1 VSVEPAPVGWRAD
14 ARKVRAIAGGSLRRL
29 FRDRT
34 NIFFILVFPL
44 LLVLVVGVVFG
55 GFDKVGLGVVA
66 PPGDELAGRVVAALR
81 HDDQLDVHRYP
92 TESRLRS
99 AVEHHEVEG
108 GVVVPPGFATR
119 LRAGDD
125 ASIGF
130 LAGPTGA
137 GLALQPVVDAAVRPE
152 LVDLQAARFAA
163 DHGDGDGDFDAA
175 LARATE
181 LGGQLP
187 AVTVRAHTVGD
198 RLFSPKLG
206 RFDVSAAQQL
216 LLFMFVTGLASSV
229 AIIRSRRLGVTRRM
243 LSTPTSVTVVLGGEM
258 LGRFTVVALQGVYI
272 VSATWLL
279 FGVSWGDPIG
289 ALALVV
295 VFALVATGAA
305 MLAGALFSNEQQS
318 SSAGV
323 MIGLGLG
330 AIGGCMVP
338 LQIFPSTLRTIAHL
352 TPHAWALDAFD
363 ELVGNDAGVGAI
375 LPNLAVVAAMAV
387 VLLALATWRLRRVIT
402 R

>member
-1 VSVEPAPVGWRAD
+1 VSVDPAPVGWRAD
-14 ARKVRAIAGGSLRRL
+14 ARKVQAIAGGSLRRL

-55 GFDKVGLGVVA
+55 GFDKVGVGVVA

-81 HDDQLDVHRYP
+81 HDDQLDVHRYA

-108 GVVVPPGFATR
+108 GVVVPRGFAAR

-130 LAGPTGA
+130 LAGPTGV

-163 DHGDGDGDFDAA
+163 DQGDGDFDAA
-175 LARATE
+175 LARATT
-181 LGGQLP
+181 LGDQLP

-198 RLFSPKLG
+198 RLFSPNLG
-206 RFDVSAAQQL
+206 RFDVGAAQQL

-243 LSTPTSVTVVLGGEM
+243 LSTPTSVAVVLGGEM
-258 LGRFTVVALQGVYI
+258 LGRFTVVALQGAYI

-279 FGVSWGDPIG
+279 FGVSWGDPVG

-305 MLAGALFSNEQQS
+305 MLAGALFGNEQQS

-330 AIGGCMVP
+330 AVGGCMVP

-375 LPNLAVVAAMAV
+375 VPNLAVLAAMAV